1 MTLPRTAS
9 LLLSHIRSPRW
20 LQASSS
26 FPAGQSRMQPRIS
39 EQDRGNEHPTPSN
52 GTEVYWWGLSQNY
65 AAFLYDKWHLYAVT
79 GKLVRKH
86 KECMLDPG
94 TEQSLILSGS
104 LGKNH
109 SQSLAIAWNIHK
121 ENESPSYPISSCSFS
136 PAPGHTG
143 GWDLCHRYPFRWLS
157 SGYGTNTLA
166 SAQAPHG
173 SNSQI
178 HDGSSQVE
186 AIPDRIATDPQGVA
200 ANSSSHTQL
209 PPDWEDSRAREVN
222 TLTSKPVQEISMW
235 SEQMCR
241 ICNEGKTPPPA
252 KQQASPTHTK
262 PASKLGLITP

>member
-104 LGKNH
+104 LGKKPFSKSSNSLKH
-109 SQSLAIAWNIHK
+109 SQRKWVPLI
-121 ENESPSYPISSCSFS
+121 
-136 PAPGHTG
+136 
-143 GWDLCHRYPFRWLS
+143 
-157 SGYGTNTLA
+157 
-166 SAQAPHG
+166 PHL
-173 SNSQI
+173 
-178 HDGSSQVE
+178 
-186 AIPDRIATDPQGVA
+186 
-200 ANSSSHTQL
+200 QL
-209 PPDWEDSRAREVN
+209 FL
-222 TLTSKPVQEISMW
+222 LTSTRSHWRLRSLP
-235 SEQMCR
+235 
-241 ICNEGKTPPPA
+241 
-252 KQQASPTHTK
+252 
-262 PASKLGLITP
+262 